1 MTPAIIKQ
9 FVIMYDNTIMVLR
22 QAIMFAS
29 RSVDPAFSP
38 SALAHSLHINVPLQ
52 QPLI

>member
-1 MTPAIIKQ
+1 MTPAIMKQ

-29 RSVDPAFSP
+29 RSEDPDFSP
-38 SALAHSLHINVPLQ
+38 SALAHSLHISVPLQ

>member
-9 FVIMYDNTIMVLR
+9 FVTMYDNTIMVLR

-29 RSVDPAFSP
+29 RSEDPDFAP
-38 SALAHSLHINVPLQ
+38 NALAHNLHISVPLQ
-52 QPLI
+52 